1 MDRLKAENEELRQ
14 ELYTVKK
21 KLQVANQISTDLSDE
36 LEQQVAKSNR
46 QLEQMR
52 TEHATQLKAQEAQ
65 IKQLSK
71 ELAAQRSEPPQQG
84 PPANGPVPEHI
95 EETLRMVQEKSLRAK
110 QDWEE
115 DELQYQSE
123 IVQLQQKLTTADR
136 KLTGALT
143 NIAELSEEIE
153 LLREQLA
160 SKKGNL
166 EIKAQEA
173 EELRDLLEATQQ
185 QNGMLTAELAGLRS
199 NSNSALEKGNSL
211 FREVADQRKQLMH
224 RYTQLKQRFFQLKSE
239 HEDCPREIRTLRMA
253 QRESQTQYERC
264 VKLVRSAEYY
274 NVQAL
279 HEQIKDLT
287 EQLARAD
294 RRVRHLEHEMA
305 SNSFAWVNVL
315 VEYYTKEM
323 DTLKSSLYSY
333 QHKHRQAMDMQ
344 EDAVKEAWKWRLEA
358 QRMRLKMLQIEVPP
372 APADMTEGAGSPTSD
387 TTLVPPAP
395 ADMTEGAGSPTSDTT
410 LVPQREVP
418 DRDEQREGSPKDTVA
433 PETVSAE
440 NKSHDVTVIC
450 NEKADESG
458 AKTITTTTTK
468 PPMKEE
474 VAGAMPLQE
483 RNANQL
489 VMKIVP
495 FKCYKLSDLI
505 AKQKEETDNVSPPE
519 AKHAAEE
526 GVDGGK

>member
-36 LEQQVAKSNR
+36 LEQQVAKSNC

-65 IKQLSK
+65 IEQLSK
-71 ELAAQRSEPPQQG
+71 ELAAQRSEPPQQC
-84 PPANGPVPEHI
+84 PPADGPVPEHI
-95 EETLRMVQEKSLRAK
+95 EEMLRMVQEKSLRAK
-110 QDWEE
+110 RDWEE
-115 DELQYQSE
+115 EEREYQSE

-136 KLTGALT
+136 KLAGALT
-143 NIAELSEEIE
+143 NIAELNEEIE

-185 QNGMLTAELAGLRS
+185 QNGMLAAELAGLRS

-224 RYTQLKQRFFQLKSE
+224 TYTQLKQRFFQLKRE

-264 VKLVRSAEYY
+264 VQLVRSVEYY
-274 NVQAL
+274 NMKAL

-294 RRVRHLEHEMA
+294 RRVRYLEHEMA
-305 SNSFAWVNVL
+305 SKSFDWVNVL
-315 VEYYTKEM
+315 IEYYTKEM
-323 DTLKSSLYSY
+323 DQLKSSLYSY
-333 QHKHRQAMDMQ
+333 QHKQRQAMDMQ

-358 QRMRLKMLQIEVPP
+358 QRMKLKMLQIEVPP
-372 APADMTEGAGSPTSD
+372 APADMA
-387 TTLVPPAP
+387 
-395 ADMTEGAGSPTSDTT
+395 EGAGSPTSDTT

-418 DRDEQREGSPKDTVA
+418 DRDGQRESSPNDTVA
-433 PETVSAE
+433 SETVSAE
-440 NKSHDVTVIC
+440 NKSHDATIIC

-468 PPMKEE
+468 PCMSGSPMKEE
-474 VAGAMPLQE
+474 AAGAMPLQE

-495 FKCYKLSDLI
+495 FKFYKISDLI

-519 AKHAAEE
+519 AKHAAGE

>member
-1 MDRLKAENEELRQ
+1 MERLKAENEELRQ

-36 LEQQVAKSNR
+36 LEQQVARSNR

-52 TEHATQLKAQEAQ
+52 TEHATQLKALEAR
-65 IKQLSK
+65 IEQLSK
-71 ELAAQRSEPPQQG
+71 ELEAQRSEPPQEC
-84 PPANGPVPEHI
+84 PPADGPVPEHI

-115 DELQYQSE
+115 EELQYQSE

-185 QNGMLTAELAGLRS
+185 QNGMLAAELAGLRS

-211 FREVADQRKQLMH
+211 FREVADQRKQLMQW
-224 RYTQLKQRFFQLKSE
+224 YTQLKQRFFQLKSE

-274 NVQAL
+274 NAQAL
-279 HEQIKDLT
+279 HGQIKDLT

-294 RRVRHLEHEMA
+294 QRVRYLEHEMA
-305 SNSFAWVNVL
+305 SNSVDWVNML
-315 VEYYTKEM
+315 VEYYKKET
-323 DTLKSSLYSY
+323 DKLRSSLNSY
-333 QHKHRQAMDMQ
+333 QHKHREAMDMQ

-358 QRMRLKMLQIEVPP
+358 QRMRLKMLQIAVPP
-372 APADMTEGAGSPTSD
+372 APADLTEGAC
-387 TTLVPPAP
+387 
-395 ADMTEGAGSPTSDTT
+395 SPTSDTT
-410 LVPQREVP
+410 LVPQREGP
-418 DRDEQREGSPKDTVA
+418 DRDGQRESSPKDTVA
-433 PETVSAE
+433 PETVSETAE
-440 NKSHDVTVIC
+440 NKSPDVTVIC
-450 NEKADESG
+450 NAKADESG

-468 PPMKEE
+468 PCMSGPPTKEE

-495 FKCYKLSDLI
+495 FKCYKISDLI
-505 AKQKEETDNVSPPE
+505 AKQQEETDNASPPE
-519 AKHAAEE
+519 AKHAAGE
-526 GVDGGK
+526 GDDAGK

>member
-21 KLQVANQISTDLSDE
+21 KLQVAKQISTDLSDE

-65 IKQLSK
+65 IEQLSK

-84 PPANGPVPEHI
+84 PPADGPVPEHI

-185 QNGMLTAELAGLRS
+185 QNGMLAAELAGLRS

-224 RYTQLKQRFFQLKSE
+224 RYNQLKQRFFQLKSE

-323 DTLKSSLYSY
+323 DTLKSSLNSY

-387 TTLVPPAP
+387 TTL
-395 ADMTEGAGSPTSDTT
+395 
-410 LVPQREVP
+410 VP

-519 AKHAAEE
+519 AKHAAGE

>member
-1 MDRLKAENEELRQ
+1 MTRLPLRRVVSAASPSLSNCQCRDCQTTVTYSPLYTYRQSNGQTKRKVATENQRTIPPKVCAFFRGEKKVNAAKTNQVPGRSVPPCCAMDRLKAENEELRQ

-199 NSNSALEKGNSL
+199 NSNSARECEALDRFSSALQLCLIFLFLSFAVVEKGNSL

-315 VEYYTKEM
+315 VEYYT
-323 DTLKSSLYSY
+323 
-333 QHKHRQAMDMQ
+333 
-344 EDAVKEAWKWRLEA
+344 
-358 QRMRLKMLQIEVPP
+358 
-372 APADMTEGAGSPTSD
+372 
-387 TTLVPPAP
+387 
-395 ADMTEGAGSPTSDTT
+395 
-410 LVPQREVP
+410 
-418 DRDEQREGSPKDTVA
+418 
-433 PETVSAE
+433 
-440 NKSHDVTVIC
+440 
-450 NEKADESG
+450 
-458 AKTITTTTTK
+458 
-468 PPMKEE
+468 
-474 VAGAMPLQE
+474 
-483 RNANQL
+483 
-489 VMKIVP
+489 
-495 FKCYKLSDLI
+495 
-505 AKQKEETDNVSPPE
+505 
-519 AKHAAEE
+519 
-526 GVDGGK
+526 

>member
-21 KLQVANQISTDLSDE
+21 KLQVAKQISTDLSDE

-65 IKQLSK
+65 IEQLSK

-84 PPANGPVPEHI
+84 PPADGPVPEHI

-185 QNGMLTAELAGLRS
+185 QNGMLAAELAGLRS
-199 NSNSALEKGNSL
+199 NSNSARECEAPDRFSSALQLCLIFLFLSFAVVEKGNSL

-224 RYTQLKQRFFQLKSE
+224 RYNQLKQRFFQLKSE

-315 VEYYTKEM
+315 VEYYT
-323 DTLKSSLYSY
+323 
-333 QHKHRQAMDMQ
+333 
-344 EDAVKEAWKWRLEA
+344 
-358 QRMRLKMLQIEVPP
+358 
-372 APADMTEGAGSPTSD
+372 
-387 TTLVPPAP
+387 
-395 ADMTEGAGSPTSDTT
+395 
-410 LVPQREVP
+410 
-418 DRDEQREGSPKDTVA
+418 
-433 PETVSAE
+433 
-440 NKSHDVTVIC
+440 
-450 NEKADESG
+450 
-458 AKTITTTTTK
+458 
-468 PPMKEE
+468 
-474 VAGAMPLQE
+474 
-483 RNANQL
+483 
-489 VMKIVP
+489 
-495 FKCYKLSDLI
+495 
-505 AKQKEETDNVSPPE
+505 
-519 AKHAAEE
+519 
-526 GVDGGK
+526 

>member
-14 ELYTVKK
+14 QLYTVKK

-52 TEHATQLKAQEAQ
+52 TEHATQLKALEAQ
-65 IKQLSK
+65 TEQLSK
-71 ELAAQRSEPPQQG
+71 ELAAQRSEPPQQC
-84 PPANGPVPEHI
+84 PPADGPVPEHI

-115 DELQYQSE
+115 EELQYQSE

-143 NIAELSEEIE
+143 NIAELSEDIE

-185 QNGMLTAELAGLRS
+185 QNGMLAAELAGLRS

-224 RYTQLKQRFFQLKSE
+224 TYTQLKQRFFQLKSE

-274 NVQAL
+274 HAQAL

-294 RRVRHLEHEMA
+294 RRVRYLEHEMA
-305 SNSFAWVNVL
+305 SNSFDW
-315 VEYYTKEM
+315 
-323 DTLKSSLYSY
+323 
-333 QHKHRQAMDMQ
+333 
-344 EDAVKEAWKWRLEA
+344 WRLEA
-358 QRMRLKMLQIEVPP
+358 QRMRLKMLQIEVQP
-372 APADMTEGAGSPTSD
+372 APADMA
-387 TTLVPPAP
+387 
-395 ADMTEGAGSPTSDTT
+395 EGAGSPTSDTT

-418 DRDEQREGSPKDTVA
+418 DRDGQRDSSPNDTVA

-440 NKSHDVTVIC
+440 HKSHDAAIIC
-450 NEKADESG
+450 NEQADKSG
-458 AKTITTTTTK
+458 AKTITTTTK
-468 PPMKEE
+468 PCMSDPPRKEE

-483 RNANQL
+483 RHANQL

-495 FKCYKLSDLI
+495 FKCYKISDLI
-505 AKQKEETDNVSPPE
+505 AK
-519 AKHAAEE
+519 
-526 GVDGGK
+526 